1 MKVIQN
7 NYNKPKQTKKQKS
20 KVEKV
25 KVECKNC
32 GSVLEITRQDTHTG
46 WLGFKYATCPCCNY
60 EIEIEEFD
68 DEAETIC
75 ASNLKYP
82 THFTVSDKDFGAVE
96 IKDDEINKWIQRGI
110 RFLRENKDEYYYFTG
125 SGNTLVHIY
134 KFDEDQE
141 YYIVISKDY
150 ESGEVEFEAED
161 YA

>member
-7 NYNKPKQTKKQKS
+7 NCNKLKQTKKSKS

-46 WLGFKYATCPCCNY
+46 WLGFKYVTCPCCDY
-60 EIEIEEFD
+60 KIGIEEFD

-134 KFDEDQE
+134 RFDEDKE
-141 YYIVISKDY
+141 YYIVVSKDY
-150 ESGEVEFEAED
+150 ESGEVEFEEED
-161 YA
+161 YE